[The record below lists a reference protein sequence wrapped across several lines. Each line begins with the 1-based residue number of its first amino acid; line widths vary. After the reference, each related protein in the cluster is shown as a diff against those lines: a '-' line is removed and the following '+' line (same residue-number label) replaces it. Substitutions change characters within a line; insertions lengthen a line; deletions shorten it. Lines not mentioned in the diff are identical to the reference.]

1 MSFSMQ
7 VVNEEEIKAVIEE
20 QVKPVPEELMKLK
33 ATADANV
40 AMIME
45 LDTVSKETYEKRK
58 EILQSIESFGLQT
71 MKSSSNKNSLLKVSL
86 GQLAKSGDEG
96 GQVAKGLSEL
106 QVQLK
111 DLDPSVINFAKSGFL
126 GKLFNPI
133 RSYFQRFE
141 KADVAIADIVKS
153 LDKGKKILENDNT
166 TLEHEQLSLRMLSKT
181 LEKEIQL
188 GTLMDESIENQIEKA
203 KIEGEDQEKIKFI
216 SEEVLYPL
224 RQRVMDLQ
232 QMLVVNHQGDM
243 SYEVVIRNNRELIR
257 GVERAKTVTISA
269 LNTAVTVASALYNQK
284 IVLQK
289 ITALNQ
295 TTNTI
300 IEGTSRLLKEQGVAI
315 QKQAMESAVSVETL
329 KTSFTNVISAFE
341 SISTFKQEALPKM
354 RQTILQFQ
362 ELAEVGSRQIQRLE
376 KGDRIGL

>member
-20 QVKPVPEELMKLK
+20 QVKPVPEEIMKLK

-45 LDTVSKETYEKRK
+45 IDTVSKETYEKRK

-111 DLDPSVINFAKSGFL
+111 DLDPSVINFSKSGFL

-203 KIEGEDQEKIKFI
+203 KIEGEDQEKVKFI
-216 SEEVLYPL
+216 TEEVLYPL

-362 ELAEVGSRQIQRLE
+362 ELAEVGSQQIQRLE

>member
-20 QVKPVPEELMKLK
+20 QVKPVPEEIMKLK

-96 GQVAKGLSEL
+96 GQVARGLSEL

-111 DLDPSVINFAKSGFL
+111 DLDPSAINFAKSGFL

-141 KADVAIADIVKS
+141 KADVAIADIVMS

-166 TLEHEQLSLRMLSKT
+166 TLEHEQLSLRILSKT

-289 ITALNQ
+289 IKALNQ

>member
-20 QVKPVPEELMKLK
+20 QVKPVPKELVKLK
-33 ATADANV
+33 EAAEANV

-45 LDTVSKETYEKRK
+45 LNTVSKETFDQRK
-58 EILQSIESFGLQT
+58 EILQSIEAFGLQT
-71 MKSSSNKNSLLKVSL
+71 MKSSANKNSLLKVSL

-96 GQVAKGLSEL
+96 GQVAKGLADL
-106 QVQLK
+106 QLQLK
-111 DLDPSVINFAKSGFL
+111 DLDPGAIDFAKTGFL

-141 KADVAIADIVKS
+141 KADIAIADIVKS
-153 LDKGKKILENDNT
+153 LDKGKKVLENDNT

-188 GTLMDESIENQIEKA
+188 GTLMDESIETQIEKA
-203 KIEGEDQEKIKFI
+203 KVEGEDQEKVKFI
-216 SEEVLYPL
+216 TEEVLYPL

-289 ITALNQ
+289 ITALNR

-354 RQTILQFQ
+354 RQTILEFQ
-362 ELAEVGSRQIQRLE
+362 ELAEVGSQQIQRLE
-376 KGDRIGL
+376 KGDRLGL

>member
-20 QVKPVPEELMKLK
+20 QVKPVPEELIKLK

-188 GTLMDESIENQIEKA
+188 GTLMDESIQTQIEKA

-329 KTSFTNVISAFE
+329 KNSFTNVIAAFE

-362 ELAEVGSRQIQRLE
+362 ELAEVGSQQIQRLE

>member
-20 QVKPVPEELMKLK
+20 QVKPVPEELVKLK
-33 ATADANV
+33 EAAEANV

-45 LDTVSKETYEKRK
+45 LNTVSKETFDQRK
-58 EILQSIESFGLQT
+58 EILQKVEAFGLQT
-71 MKSSSNKNSLLKVSL
+71 MKSSANKNSLLKVSL

-96 GQVAKGLSEL
+96 GQVAKGLADL
-106 QVQLK
+106 QLQLK
-111 DLDPSVINFAKSGFL
+111 DLDPGAIDFAKTGFL

-141 KADVAIADIVKS
+141 KADIAIADIVKS
-153 LDKGKKILENDNT
+153 LDKGKKVLENDNT

-203 KIEGEDQEKIKFI
+203 KVEGEEQEKIKFI
-216 SEEVLYPL
+216 TEEVLYPL

-289 ITALNQ
+289 ITALNR

-354 RQTILQFQ
+354 RQTILEFQ
-362 ELAEVGSRQIQRLE
+362 ELAEVGSQQIQRLE
-376 KGDRIGL
+376 KGDRLGL

>member
-20 QVKPVPEELMKLK
+20 QVKPVPEELIKLK

-96 GQVAKGLSEL
+96 GQVAKGLADL

-111 DLDPSVINFAKSGFL
+111 DLDPSVINFTKSGFL

-141 KADVAIADIVKS
+141 KADVAIADIVNS

-203 KIEGEDQEKIKFI
+203 KVEGEDQEKIKFI

-362 ELAEVGSRQIQRLE
+362 ELAEVGSKQIQRLE

>member
-111 DLDPSVINFAKSGFL
+111 DLDPSAINFAKSGFL

-141 KADVAIADIVKS
+141 KADVAIADIVMS

-341 SISTFKQEALPKM
+341 SISTFKQESLPKM

>member
-20 QVKPVPEELMKLK
+20 QVKPIPEELVKLK
-33 ATADANV
+33 ETAEANV
-40 AMIME
+40 AMIMQI
-45 LDTVSKETYEKRK
+45 DTVSKETYDKRK

-71 MKSSSNKNSLLKVSL
+71 MKSSASKNSLLKVSI
-86 GQLAKSGDEG
+86 GQLSKSGDEG
-96 GQVAKGLSEL
+96 GQVAKGLADL
-106 QVQLK
+106 QIQIK
-111 DLDPSVINFAKSGFL
+111 DLDPSVVDFAKKGFL
-126 GKLFNPI
+126 GKLFNPL
-133 RSYFQRFE
+133 RSYFQKYE
-141 KADVAIADIVKS
+141 KADIAIADIVKS

-166 TLEHEQLSLRMLSKT
+166 TLEHEQLSLRLLSKT

-188 GTLMDESIENQIEKA
+188 GLLMDETIEGQIEKA

-216 SEEVLYPL
+216 TEEVLYPL

-232 QMLVVNHQGDM
+232 QMLVVNQQGDM
-243 SYEVVIRNNRELIR
+243 TYEVVIRNNRELIR
-257 GVERAKTVTISA
+257 GVERAKTVTITA

-295 TTNTI
+295 TTNMI

-315 QKQAMESAVSVETL
+315 QKQAMGSAISVDTL
-329 KTSFTNVISAFE
+329 KTSFANVISAFE

-362 ELAEVGSRQIQRLE
+362 ELADVGSKQIEQLE
-376 KGDRIGL
+376 KGNRIGL

>member
-45 LDTVSKETYEKRK
+45 IDTVSKETYEKRK

-111 DLDPSVINFAKSGFL
+111 DLDPSVINFAKSGLL

-166 TLEHEQLSLRMLSKT
+166 TLELEQLSLRTLSKT

-329 KTSFTNVISAFE
+329 KNSFTNVISAFE

-362 ELAEVGSRQIQRLE
+362 ELAEVGTKQIERLE
-376 KGDRIGL
+376 KGNRIGL

>member
-33 ATADANV
+33 EVADTNV
-40 AMIME
+40 ATIME
-45 LDTVSKETYEKRK
+45 LDTISKETYEKRK
-58 EILQSIESFGLQT
+58 EILQSIEAFGLQT
-71 MKSSSNKNSLLKVSL
+71 MKSSANKNSLLKVSL

-111 DLDPSVINFAKSGFL
+111 DLDPSVINFSKTGIL

-153 LDKGKKILENDNT
+153 LDKGKNILENDNT
-166 TLEHEQLSLRMLSKT
+166 TLEHEQLSLRMLSKK

-188 GTLMDESIENQIEKA
+188 GTLMDDSIENQIEKA

-216 SEEVLYPL
+216 TEEVLYPL

-289 ITALNQ
+289 LTALNQ

-362 ELAEVGSRQIQRLE
+362 ELAEVGSQQIQRLE

>member
-20 QVKPVPEELMKLK
+20 QVKPVPEELVKLK
-33 ATADANV
+33 EAAEANV

-45 LDTVSKETYEKRK
+45 LNTVSKETFDQRK
-58 EILQSIESFGLQT
+58 EILQSIEAFGLQT
-71 MKSSSNKNSLLKVSL
+71 MKSSANKNSLLKVSL

-96 GQVAKGLSEL
+96 GQVAKGLADL
-106 QVQLK
+106 QLQLK
-111 DLDPSVINFAKSGFL
+111 DLDPGAIDFAKTGFL

-141 KADVAIADIVKS
+141 KADIAIADIVKS

-203 KIEGEDQEKIKFI
+203 KVEGEDQEKVKFI
-216 SEEVLYPL
+216 TEEVLYPL

-289 ITALNQ
+289 ITALNR

-329 KTSFTNVISAFE
+329 KTSFTNVISAFD

-354 RQTILQFQ
+354 RQTILEFQ
-362 ELAEVGSRQIQRLE
+362 ELAEVGSQQIQRLE
-376 KGDRIGL
+376 KGDRLGL

>member
-20 QVKPVPEELMKLK
+20 QVKPVPEELIKLK

-96 GQVAKGLSEL
+96 GQVAKGLADL

-153 LDKGKKILENDNT
+153 LDKGKNILENDNT

-315 QKQAMESAVSVETL
+315 QKQAMQSAVSVETL

>member
-71 MKSSSNKNSLLKVSL
+71 MKSSANKNSLLKVSL

-111 DLDPSVINFAKSGFL
+111 DLDPSVINFAKSGLL

-141 KADVAIADIVKS
+141 KADVAIADIVRS

-166 TLEHEQLSLRMLSKT
+166 TLELEQLSLRTLSKT

-329 KTSFTNVISAFE
+329 KTSFTNVIAAFE

-362 ELAEVGSRQIQRLE
+362 ELAEVGTKQIERLE
-376 KGDRIGL
+376 KGNRIGL

>member
-1 MSFSMQ
+1 MQ

-289 ITALNQ
+289 INALNQ

-362 ELAEVGSRQIQRLE
+362 ELAEVGSQQIQRLE

>member
-45 LDTVSKETYEKRK
+45 LDIVSKETYEKRK

>member
-20 QVKPVPEELMKLK
+20 QVKPVPEELIKLK

-96 GQVAKGLSEL
+96 GQVAKGLADL

-111 DLDPSVINFAKSGFL
+111 DLDPSVINFTKSGFL

-203 KIEGEDQEKIKFI
+203 KTEGEDQEKIKFI

>member
-20 QVKPVPEELMKLK
+20 QVKPVPEELMQLK

-111 DLDPSVINFAKSGFL
+111 DLDPSAINFAKSGFL

-362 ELAEVGSRQIQRLE
+362 ELAEVGSQQIQRLE

>member
-354 RQTILQFQ
+354 RQTIQQFQ

>member
-20 QVKPVPEELMKLK
+20 QVKPVPEELMQLK

-45 LDTVSKETYEKRK
+45 LDTVSKGTYEKRK

-111 DLDPSVINFAKSGFL
+111 DLDPSAINFAKSGFL

-362 ELAEVGSRQIQRLE
+362 ELAEVGSQQIQRLE

>member
-7 VVNEEEIKAVIEE
+7 VVNEEEIKAVIVE
-20 QVKPVPEELMKLK
+20 QVKPIPEELVKLK
-33 ATADANV
+33 QTAEANV
-40 AMIME
+40 AMIMQI
-45 LDTVSKETYEKRK
+45 DTVSKETYDKRK

-71 MKSSSNKNSLLKVSL
+71 MKSSASKNSLLKVSI
-86 GQLAKSGDEG
+86 GQLSKSGDEG
-96 GQVAKGLSEL
+96 GQVAKGLADL
-106 QVQLK
+106 QIQIK
-111 DLDPSVINFAKSGFL
+111 DLDPSVVDFAKKGFL
-126 GKLFNPI
+126 GKLFNPL
-133 RSYFQRFE
+133 RSYFQKYE
-141 KADVAIADIVKS
+141 KADIAIADIVKS

-166 TLEHEQLSLRMLSKT
+166 TLEHEQLSLRLLSKT

-188 GTLMDESIENQIEKA
+188 GSLMDETIEHQIEKA

-216 SEEVLYPL
+216 TEEVLYPL

-243 SYEVVIRNNRELIR
+243 TYEVVIRNNRELIR
-257 GVERAKTVTISA
+257 GVERAKTVTITA

-295 TTNTI
+295 TTNMI

-315 QKQAMESAVSVETL
+315 QKQAMESAISVDTL
-329 KTSFTNVISAFE
+329 KTSFANVISAFE

-362 ELAEVGSRQIQRLE
+362 ELADVGSKQIEQLE
-376 KGDRIGL
+376 KGNRIGL

>member
-96 GQVAKGLSEL
+96 GQVAKGLAEL

-166 TLEHEQLSLRMLSKT
+166 TLEHEQLSLRILSKT

-203 KIEGEDQEKIKFI
+203 KIEGEDHEKIKFI

-341 SISTFKQEALPKM
+341 SISIFKQEALPKM

-362 ELAEVGSRQIQRLE
+362 ELTEVGSQQIERLE
-376 KGDRIGL
+376 KGNRIGL

>member
-96 GQVAKGLSEL
+96 GQVARGLSEL

-111 DLDPSVINFAKSGFL
+111 DLDPSAINFAKSGFL

-141 KADVAIADIVKS
+141 KADVAIADIVMS

-341 SISTFKQEALPKM
+341 SISIFKQEALPKM

>member
-7 VVNEEEIKAVIEE
+7 VVNEEGIKAVIEE
-20 QVKPVPEELMKLK
+20 QVKPIPEELVKLK
-33 ATADANV
+33 ETAEANV
-40 AMIME
+40 AMIMQI
-45 LDTVSKETYEKRK
+45 DTVSKETYDKRK

-71 MKSSSNKNSLLKVSL
+71 MKSSASKNSLLKVSI
-86 GQLAKSGDEG
+86 GQLSKSGDEG
-96 GQVAKGLSEL
+96 GQVAKGLADL
-106 QVQLK
+106 QIQIK
-111 DLDPSVINFAKSGFL
+111 DLDPSVVDFAKKGFL
-126 GKLFNPI
+126 GKLFNPL
-133 RSYFQRFE
+133 RSYFQKYE
-141 KADVAIADIVKS
+141 KADIAIADIVKS

-166 TLEHEQLSLRMLSKT
+166 TLEHEQLSLRLLSKT

-188 GTLMDESIENQIEKA
+188 GLLMDETIEGQIEKA

-216 SEEVLYPL
+216 TEEVLYPL

-232 QMLVVNHQGDM
+232 QMLVVNQQGDM
-243 SYEVVIRNNRELIR
+243 TYEVVIRNNRELIR
-257 GVERAKTVTISA
+257 GVERAKTVTITA

-295 TTNTI
+295 TTNMI

-315 QKQAMESAVSVETL
+315 QKQAMGSAISVDTL
-329 KTSFTNVISAFE
+329 KTSFANVISAFE

-362 ELAEVGSRQIQRLE
+362 ELADVGSKQIEQLE
-376 KGDRIGL
+376 KGNRIGL

>member
-126 GKLFNPI
+126 GRLFNPI

>member
-111 DLDPSVINFAKSGFL
+111 DLDPSAINFAKSGFL

-141 KADVAIADIVKS
+141 KADVAIADIVMS

>member
-7 VVNEEEIKAVIEE
+7 VVNEEEIKAVIKE

-33 ATADANV
+33 ETADANV

-58 EILQSIESFGLQT
+58 DILQSIESFGLQT

-96 GQVAKGLSEL
+96 GQVAKGLAEL

-111 DLDPSVINFAKSGFL
+111 DLDPSVINFSKSGLL

-166 TLEHEQLSLRMLSKT
+166 TLELEQHSLRMLSKT
-181 LEKEIQL
+181 LEKEIKL

-203 KIEGEDQEKIKFI
+203 KIEGVDQEKIKFI
-216 SEEVLYPL
+216 TEEVLYPL

-232 QMLVVNHQGDM
+232 QMLVVNHQGDL

-289 ITALNQ
+289 ITALNH

-341 SISTFKQEALPKM
+341 SISIFKQEALPKM

-362 ELAEVGSRQIQRLE
+362 ELAEVGSQQIQRLE
-376 KGDRIGL
+376 KGNRIGL

>member
-20 QVKPVPEELMKLK
+20 QVKPVPEELIKLK

-96 GQVAKGLSEL
+96 GQVAKGLADL

-111 DLDPSVINFAKSGFL
+111 DLDPSVINFTKSGFF

-141 KADVAIADIVKS
+141 KADVAIADIVNS

-203 KIEGEDQEKIKFI
+203 KVEGEDQEKIKFI

-362 ELAEVGSRQIQRLE
+362 ELAEVGSRQIQKLE

>member
-20 QVKPVPEELMKLK
+20 QVKPVPEELIKLK

-58 EILQSIESFGLQT
+58 EILLSIESFGLQT

-96 GQVAKGLSEL
+96 GQVAKGLADL

-111 DLDPSVINFAKSGFL
+111 DLDPSVINFTKSGFL

-203 KIEGEDQEKIKFI
+203 KVEGEDQEKIKFI

-289 ITALNQ
+289 ITALNK

-362 ELAEVGSRQIQRLE
+362 ELAEVGSQQIERLE
-376 KGDRIGL
+376 KGNRIGL

>member
-45 LDTVSKETYEKRK
+45 IDTVSKETFEKRK

-362 ELAEVGSRQIQRLE
+362 ELAEVGSQQIQRLE

>member
-289 ITALNQ
+289 INALNQ

-362 ELAEVGSRQIQRLE
+362 ELAEVGSQQIQRLE

>member
-45 LDTVSKETYEKRK
+45 IDTVSKETYEKRK

-111 DLDPSVINFAKSGFL
+111 DLDPSVINFTKSGFL

-362 ELAEVGSRQIQRLE
+362 ELAEVGSQQIQRLE